1 MPSVSK
7 KQHNLMAAVAK
18 NPQFAKRVGIKQ
30 SVGEEFLQAD
40 KGKKF
45 SGGGKVATKKLFGG
59 KETAGEELKE
69 AKALKSGKISKSQYV
84 AGEKS
89 EGHGKGAAKTASA
102 IKSGKISP
110 KQYAQAETMMKKGG
124 MTFGGKE
131 TKAEEARE
139 RKAAPSK
146 AAYKK
151 AEMKFEGEGMKR
163 GGCAT
168 KKMAKGGLAAGH
180 KSADGIATK
189 GKTKARAVTMKKGG
203 KC

>member
-18 NPQFAKRVGIKQ
+18 NPAFAKKVGIKQ

-45 SGGGKVATKKLFGG
+45 AKGGEMKKLFGG
-59 KETAGEELKE
+59 KESRAEETKE
-69 AKALKSGKISKSQYV
+69 AKALKSGRISKQQYV

-89 EGHGKGAAKTASA
+89 EGHGAGATKKATA
-102 IKSGKISP
+102 IKSGRLSP
-110 KQYAQAETMMKKGG
+110 KAYAEEHKGMKKGG
-124 MTFGGKE
+124 K
-131 TKAEEARE
+131 
-139 RKAAPSK
+139 
-146 AAYKK
+146 
-151 AEMKFEGEGMKR
+151 
-163 GGCAT
+163 C
-168 KKMAKGGLAAGH
+168 MASGGLSSGH

-189 GKTKARAVTMKKGG
+189 GKTKAKQVTMKRGG